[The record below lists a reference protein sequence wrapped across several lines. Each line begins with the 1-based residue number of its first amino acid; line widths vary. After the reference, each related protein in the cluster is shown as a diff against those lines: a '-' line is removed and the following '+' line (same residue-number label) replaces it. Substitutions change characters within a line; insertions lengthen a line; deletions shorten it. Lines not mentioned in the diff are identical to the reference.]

1 MNTMKKLTAL
11 LLAVAATS
19 LAGRAQTTNFIVNE
33 FNTAADLCAGA
44 QIGSWA
50 APTVHR

>member
-1 MNTMKKLTAL
+1 MPRRAH
-11 LLAVAATS
+11 AV
-19 LAGRAQTTNFIVNE
+19 RE